1 MPTTEIG
8 VIGLGNMG
16 GNYARHLVD
25 AGFDIR
31 GFDIDA
37 DARRDAEANGV
48 TAVESLEAVV
58 PESGVVV
65 SSLPDPAAVEAVY
78 LDDEGVLAHATAG
91 LRVIETSTINPE
103 TSRSVADAAAAKGVE
118 FLDAPVSG
126 GLGRAESGTLTVM
139 VGGDREVFEAET
151 VQRVLRAI
159 GSDIYYAGGVG
170 AGHTMKLLNNMISAA
185 TGAVVMEAAALAAE
199 LDVDW
204 DVFMDV
210 VSTSSGSSY
219 VFRKAIPRILNRDFS
234 ATFTLN
240 LGRKDT
246 QLALAMADEVDFPLP
261 MASVAYQ
268 LRTEAIAKGL
278 GEEGSQAL
286 VKLFEENSSRL
297 VEAEEPVPED
307 RLAWHDKP

>member
-1 MPTTEIG
+1 MSTNQVG

-16 GNYARHLVD
+16 SNFARHLVND
-25 AGFDIR
+25 GFAVR
-31 GFDIDA
+31 GFDIDP
-37 DARRDAEANGV
+37 DARRRAKAAGV
-48 TAVESLEAVV
+48 TPVDSIAAVV
-58 PESGVVV
+58 PESSVVL
-65 SSLPDPAAVEAVY
+65 SSLPDPDVVKAVY
-78 LDDEGVLAHATAG
+78 LGDDGVLAHATEG
-91 LRVIETSTINPE
+91 IRIIETSTINPG
-103 TSRSVADAAAAKGVE
+103 TSREVADAAAAQGVE
-118 FLDAPVSG
+118 YLDSPVSG

-139 VGGDREVFEAET
+139 VGGNPTVFEEPI
-151 VQRVLRAI
+151 VQRVLNAI
-159 GSDIYYAGGVG
+159 GTDIYHTGEIGS
-170 AGHTMKLLNNMISAA
+170 GHTLKLLNNMISAA

-199 LDVDW
+199 LEVDW

-234 ATFTLN
+234 ASFTLN

-278 GEEGSQAL
+278 GDEGSQAL
-286 VKLFEENSSRL
+286 VKLFEENSSRP
-297 VEAEEPVPED
+297 VRAEEPVPED
-307 RLAWHDKP
+307 RLSWHDKP